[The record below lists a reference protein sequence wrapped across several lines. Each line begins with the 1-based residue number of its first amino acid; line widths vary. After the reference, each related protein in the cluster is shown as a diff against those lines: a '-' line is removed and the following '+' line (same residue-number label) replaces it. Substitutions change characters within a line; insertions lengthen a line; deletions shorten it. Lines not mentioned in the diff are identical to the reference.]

1 MTIPPAA
8 RITAGEL
15 VLVCSRYDLGA
26 IQSVRRI
33 KGGSRES
40 PKIFVISDRGRFLIK
55 RRAPASMPA
64 SSASGEPVTRV
75 ALSHEV
81 QIHLASRGFP
91 VAPLVGTRVDN
102 NSLLELRGFIY
113 EVFRF
118 VDGRRYDRTAAAA
131 NAAGRLLAT
140 LHHQLSDFQPRWTPP
155 DVTYHAHAAVGPSI
169 DDLVARTSDAI
180 LNDHLLWLR
189 NAYAAAA
196 AEAERSGIGRQALQL
211 IHADWHPGN
220 VLFAPAGGPAT
231 GDPERIVAVLDFDS
245 VRRGPAIVDLANG
258 ALQFA
263 VARRAI
269 APAADPDDRGRAG
282 IRVRLNP
289 ELFHAFIAGYLT
301 ESSTRGS
308 NRIQRTDLAVLPWLM
323 IEAMIV
329 ETIAP
334 IAATGQF
341 GKVSAAAALAMT
353 RQAALWI
360 SKQAPYL
367 VSVASGR

>member
-1 MTIPPAA
+1 VTIPPAA

-40 PKIFVISDRGRFLIK
+40 PKILVVSDRGRFLIK
-55 RRAPASMPA
+55 RRAPAS
-64 SSASGEPVTRV
+64 SAAGGELVARV
-75 ALSHEV
+75 ALSHQV
-81 QIHLASRGFP
+81 QLHLAARGFP
-91 VAPLVGTRVDN
+91 VAPLVGTRSDN

-118 VDGRRYDRTAAAA
+118 VDGRRYDRTPAAAH
-131 NAAGRLLAT
+131 AAGHLLAS
-140 LHHQLSDFQPRWTPP
+140 LHHHLGDFRPRWSPP
-155 DVTYHAHAAVGPSI
+155 EVTYHAHAAVVPGI
-169 DDLVARTSDAI
+169 DDLIARAADPTLTEHLRRLRDAYI
-180 LNDHLLWLR
+180 
-189 NAYAAAA
+189 NAS
-196 AEAERSGIGRQALQL
+196 AEASRLGVDRLPTQL

-220 VLFAPAGGPAT
+220 LLFAPAGGPAT
-231 GDPERIVAVLDFDS
+231 GAAEHIVAVLDFDS
-245 VRRGPAIVDLANG
+245 VRLGPVVVDLANG

-263 VARRAI
+263 VARRAT
-269 APAADPDDRGRAG
+269 AAGTDPDDRGRAG

-289 ELFHAFIAGYLT
+289 ELFQAFIAGYLAD
-301 ESSTRGS
+301 SAGRGAT
-308 NRIQRTDLAVLPWLM
+308 RIQRADLSVLPWLM
-323 IEAMIV
+323 VEAMIV

-353 RQAALWI
+353 RHAAAWI
-360 SKQAPYL
+360 SEQAPYL